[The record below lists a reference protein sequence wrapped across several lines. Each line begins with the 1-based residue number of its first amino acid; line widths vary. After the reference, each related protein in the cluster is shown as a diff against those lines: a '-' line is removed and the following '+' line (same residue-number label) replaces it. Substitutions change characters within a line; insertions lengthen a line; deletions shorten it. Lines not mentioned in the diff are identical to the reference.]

1 MAAEGVAG
9 EQVAVAAEA
18 AEDDVVAGHRDGR
31 IDEVDEPDAD
41 QCRDLQIRGQPWHQR
56 RQEVDVAVAAAD
68 HPAMLSA
75 VAVPPRPLASASPAS
90 TSLPSSDRMMSL
102 PASPAPIA
110 LELGRAHV

>member
-9 EQVAVAAEA
+9 DQVAVAAEA

-68 HPAMLSA
+68 HRRD
-75 VAVPPRPLASASPAS
+75 VVGR
-90 TSLPSSDRMMSL
+90 
-102 PASPAPIA
+102 
-110 LELGRAHV
+110 GRAAEARSEERRVGEEWGSTCRSRWSPYP